1 MTNKTTSYEYTAL
14 YIRAYVHNNLSK
26 HKESPEKDLYDEV
39 NALVKR
45 NIVLA
50 EIEKVTSNEVEAIYD
65 IRFNFAAS
73 KMIDSEIQNTLEKV
87 KSFEYVSHA
96 YIKETEVD

>member
-1 MTNKTTSYEYTAL
+1 MAKQTTGYEYTAL
-14 YIRAYVHNNLSK
+14 YIRAYVHNNLSIN
-26 HKESPEKDLYDEV
+26 KESPEKDLYDEV

-73 KMIDSEIQNTLEKV
+73 KMIDPEIARTLEKI
-87 KSFEYVSHA
+87 KSLEYVSHA
-96 YIKETEVD
+96 YIKEANKD

>member
-1 MTNKTTSYEYTAL
+1 MTNQNTSYEYTAL
-14 YIRAYVHNNLSK
+14 YIRAFVHNNLSM
-26 HKESPEKDLYDEV
+26 HKESPEKYLYDEV

-73 KMIDSEIQNTLEKV
+73 KMIDLEIQNTLAKI
-87 KSFEYVSHA
+87 KSLEYVSHA
-96 YIKETEVD
+96 YIKETNTD

>member
-1 MTNKTTSYEYTAL
+1 MANKTTSYEYTAL
-14 YIRAYVHNNLSK
+14 YIRAYVHNNLSTYK
-26 HKESPEKDLYDEV
+26 DSPEKDLYDEV

-73 KMIDSEIQNTLEKV
+73 KTIDLEIQSTLEKI
-87 KSFEYVSHA
+87 KSLEYISHA

>member
-14 YIRAYVHNNLSK
+14 YIRVYVHNNLSI
-26 HKESPEKDLYDEV
+26 HKESPEKNLYDEV

-73 KMIDSEIQNTLEKV
+73 KLIDLEIQDTLENV
-87 KSFEYVSHA
+87 KSLEYVSHA
-96 YIKETEVD
+96 YIKETNAD

>member
-1 MTNKTTSYEYTAL
+1 MTNQNTSYEYTAL
-14 YIRAYVHNNLSK
+14 YIRAYVHNNLLM
-26 HKESPEKDLYDEV
+26 HKESSEKDLYDEV

-50 EIEKVTSNEVEAIYD
+50 EIEKVTSNEVEAIYN

-73 KMIDSEIQNTLEKV
+73 KMIDLEIQNTLKKI
-87 KSFEYVSHA
+87 KSLEYVSHA
-96 YIKETEVD
+96 YIKETNID

>member
-1 MTNKTTSYEYTAL
+1 MAKQTTGYEYTAL
-14 YIRAYVHNNLSK
+14 YIRAYVHNNLSIY
-26 HKESPEKDLYDEV
+26 KESPEKDLYDEV

-73 KMIDSEIQNTLEKV
+73 KMIGLEIQDTLEKV
-87 KSFEYVSHA
+87 QSLEFVSYA
-96 YIKETEVD
+96 YIKETNID

>member
-1 MTNKTTSYEYTAL
+1 LLCSL
-14 YIRAYVHNNLSK
+14 HNNLSIY
-26 HKESPEKDLYDEV
+26 KESPEKDLYGEV

-73 KMIDSEIQNTLEKV
+73 KFIDLEIRDTLEKV
-87 KSFEYVSHA
+87 KSLEYVSHA
-96 YIKETEVD
+96 YIKETNID